1 MSQVVASFRSVEAE
15 LTSVQ
20 LASQRQSLAVRIGGD
35 EKPNLLS
42 KQQNDIVDGVDLSQ
56 AALQKLEEAQ
66 VLARQLADYLDYLKG
81 RSKNIL
87 PKITAPDD
95 NPDVVIAGRST
106 NLAASITAGKVTE
119 KTLEISADF
128 DDEGN
133 LSELTVTKTQTSI
146 EFVKADFI
154 LKDRQFYA
162 AIS

>member
-20 LASQRQSLAVRIGGD
+20 LASQQQSLAVRLDGG
-35 EKPNLLS
+35 EKPSPLN
-42 KQQNDIVDGVDLSQ
+42 KQQNDIVDDVDLSQ

-66 VLARQLADYLDYLKG
+66 VLARQLEQYLDYLKG
-81 RSKNIL
+81 RSKNLL
-87 PKITAPDD
+87 PRITAPAE

-106 NLAASITAGKVTE
+106 NLAASITAGKITE

-133 LSELTVTKTQTSI
+133 LNELTVTKTQTTV

-154 LKDRQFYA
+154 LEDRQFYA

>member
-20 LASQRQSLAVRIGGD
+20 LSSQRQSLAVRVGGG
-35 EKPNLLS
+35 EKPNLLN

-56 AALQKLEEAQ
+56 EAVQKLEEAQ

-81 RSKNIL
+81 RGPNPL
-87 PKITAPDD
+87 ARITAPDE
-95 NPDVVIAGRST
+95 NPDVVVAGRST
-106 NLAASITAGKVTE
+106 NLAASITAGKITE
-119 KTLEISADF
+119 KTLEISANF

-133 LSELTVTKTQTSI
+133 LSELTITKTQASV

-154 LKDRQFYA
+154 LEDRQFYA

>member
-20 LASQRQSLAVRIGGD
+20 LSSQRQSLAVRVGGG
-35 EKPNLLS
+35 EKPNLLN

-56 AALQKLEEAQ
+56 EAVQKLEEAQ
-66 VLARQLADYLDYLKG
+66 ALARQLAEYLDYLKDRG
-81 RSKNIL
+81 SNPLAR
-87 PKITAPDD
+87 ITAPDE
-95 NPDVVIAGRST
+95 NPDAVIAGRST
-106 NLAASITAGKVTE
+106 NLAASITAGKITE

-133 LSELTVTKTQTSI
+133 LSELTITKTQASV
-146 EFVKADFI
+146 EFVRADFI
-154 LKDRQFYA
+154 LEDRQFYA